1 MLSLQNTAQHKPRAA
16 QTQISMNTEQ
26 HEHRPGP
33 QQLLISPILIL
44 LQQYLNKKPQR
55 TNFIKIKDISENV
68 VSDPQ
73 VILEDIDV
81 VSGEACEIILLKR
94 LDNQG

>member
-1 MLSLQNTAQHKPRAA
+1 
-16 QTQISMNTEQ
+16 MN
-26 HEHRPGP
+26 RPCL

-68 VSDPQ
+68 VSDPLA
-73 VILEDIDV
+73 ILEDIGV
-81 VSGEACEIILLKR
+81 VSGETIRDYTPEKGWKIKDSDKTNIITIALLNHH
-94 LDNQG
+94 L